1 MTTSRDGLLEVV
13 YFLRKNIKRAYMK
26 TSDRRSCWYLLSG
39 LTLAC
44 GGARSS
50 QPAAPSPVS
59 TSPVVSQP
67 AVPTA
72 PTIGTSSFKYAPGTV
87 RYRISRSAAI
97 ESIDP
102 DSLAHHE
109 ISTNITNEL
118 LTLEPVDQAINFT
131 ALIDTS
137 LTTTQGLI
145 GSVQS
150 VQLPVQ
156 ISGSFTDSALTI
168 NPDTISGKCNAV
180 SSMLMTDLRN
190 LLIRFP
196 AQLSTGVS
204 WKDSTDVTGCQ
215 GGVPTATHSISS
227 YVVSGNASYDSHP
240 VLVILRTDTTH
251 AKGEGGL
258 QQHRAS
264 IDAVGTGTA
273 LYYLDILTGRVIRLT
288 MDQLLDLGVTASGR
302 RSHFKQSSKQD
313 FQIVP

>member
-1 MTTSRDGLLEVV
+1 M
-13 YFLRKNIKRAYMK
+13 N
-26 TSDRRSCWYLLSG
+26 TSDRRSYWYLLSG
-39 LTLAC
+39 LALAC
-44 GGARSS
+44 GGTRSS

-72 PTIGTSSFKYAPGTV
+72 PATGTSSFKYASGAV

-97 ESIDP
+97 ESTDP
-102 DSLAHHE
+102 NSPAHRE
-109 ISTNITNEL
+109 ISTNIANEV
-118 LTLEPVDQAINFT
+118 LTLEPVDQAMNFT

-137 LTTTQGLI
+137 ATTTQGLI

-156 ISGSFTDSALTI
+156 ISGSFTDSTLTI
-168 NPDTISGKCNAV
+168 NPDTAGGKCNAV
-180 SSMLMTDLRN
+180 TSMLMTDLRN

-215 GGVPTATHSISS
+215 AGVPTATHSIRS
-227 YVVSGNASYDSHP
+227 YVVSGNASYDGHP
-240 VLVILRTDTTH
+240 VLVVLRTDTTR

-258 QQHRAS
+258 QQHRVS

-273 LYYLDILTGRVIRLT
+273 LYYLDTTTGRIMRLT
-288 MDQLLDLGVTASGR
+288 IDQLLDLGVTASAR
-302 RSHFKQSSKQD
+302 QSRFKQSSKQD
-313 FQIVP
+313 FQIIP